1 MRLFKY
7 YLVTI
12 FILLFSVISP
22 VAHSDSPTS
31 YTNSQ
36 YVYPN
41 GNKYVG
47 QLSETSGLPHGKG
60 TIYTTNGNRFEGEF
74 FQGVARG
81 MGTYMYSNGDII
93 VANFEKHQPT
103 SGKYL
108 HKSSGNEFRG
118 SFVNWEPSTG
128 PIYNS
133 SGDVIGEANGGKVS
147 FHQVNNQQS
156 SSNQEQ
162 QQSSGVSLGDVLNG
176 IATGVSGY
184 MEGRNAAQSRQ
195 TVAPVIVKTPEPPV
209 VIRNSGPP
217 AVRPAAPMTPQ
228 PLPYCHTDLN
238 GIRWCN

>member
-22 VAHSDSPTS
+22 VAHSDSSTS
-31 YTNSQ
+31 YTTSQ

-41 GNKYVG
+41 GDKYVG
-47 QLSETSGLPHGKG
+47 KLSETSGFPHGKG
-60 TIYTTNGNRFEGEF
+60 TIYTANGDRYEGEVFQGEARGFGTYTYRNGN
-74 FQGVARG
+74 
-81 MGTYMYSNGDII
+81 II
-93 VANFEKHQPT
+93 VANFEKHQPI

-133 SGDVIGEANGGKVS
+133 SGDVIGEANAGKIS
-147 FHQVNNQQS
+147 FYQVNNQQA
-156 SSNQEQ
+156 QQ

-184 MEGRNAAQSRQ
+184 IEGRNAAQSRQ
-195 TVAPVIVKTPEPPV
+195 TVAPVIVKDPEPPV
-209 VIRNSGPP
+209 VIRHSGPP
-217 AVRPAAPMTPQ
+217 SVRPAAPMTPIA
-228 PLPYCHTDLN
+228 PPYCHTDLN